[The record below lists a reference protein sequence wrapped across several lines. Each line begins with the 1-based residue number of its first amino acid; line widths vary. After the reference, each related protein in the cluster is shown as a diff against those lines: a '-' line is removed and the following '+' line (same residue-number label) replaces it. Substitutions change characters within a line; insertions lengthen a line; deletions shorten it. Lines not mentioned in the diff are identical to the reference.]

1 MCRVVCSGL
10 KRCCGVTAVYS
21 LSLSLSLSL
30 SFCLSFS
37 LAGTRVTADMSG
49 SGEARRFNGLY
60 DCVRKTAKAEGAGGL
75 YKGLGP
81 SLISIAPYLA
91 IGFTMFD
98 ELKIIFGTKKQRGA
112 LGGH

>member
-1 MCRVVCSGL
+1 
-10 KRCCGVTAVYS
+10 
-21 LSLSLSLSL
+21 
-30 SFCLSFS
+30 
-37 LAGTRVTADMSG
+37 MSG

-60 DCVRKTAKAEGAGGL
+60 DCVRKTAKAEGVGGL

-98 ELKIIFGTKKQRGA
+98 ELKIIFGTKRRRRG
-112 LGGH
+112 LGRGGGGGGGGEGD